1 MTTPECYKIEAI
13 LNRTDTGWEYTVM
26 VTDKE
31 GDYVQTAGKCETMDV
46 AVVQLSY
53 SWMLCLN
60 DARGIQHG

>member
-1 MTTPECYKIEAI
+1 MEHEYYDLEAR
-13 LNRTDTGWEYTVM
+13 LSRTDTGWEYTVM

-53 SWMLCLN
+53 SLMLCLN
-60 DARGIQHG
+60 DAKEIQHG